1 MPEQLRMRGVLRR
14 LPGKTMSNRDDDPPA
29 KVVPV
34 GQAVPQ
40 AIGNELR
47 KYYKTLVEQELPDK
61 ISALFK
67 HFDELTKETS
77 GPETGVSQAPPAA
90 KKPQSE

>member
-1 MPEQLRMRGVLRR
+1 MRGVLRR
-14 LPGKTMSNRDDDPPA
+14 LPGRKMNDRKDDLPA
-29 KVVPV
+29 DAVPV

-40 AIGNELR
+40 AIGDELR

-67 HFDELTKETS
+67 HFDELTNEKS
-77 GPETGVSQAPPAA
+77 GPETGVPQVPPAG
-90 KKPQSE
+90 KEPPSE